1 MRRVFFAALFLASTV
16 VDAGTLQLAWR
27 HNSQDEL
34 ITVTAEQGG
43 ILRQPLPADL
53 ATPLGSIWKLFIY
66 AWLTDNRIAE
76 NPYRCTGQS
85 TEEVYCCS
93 VGQEI
98 SREQALLQSCGL
110 YFAPER
116 WHIDA
121 SDWRQYWQ
129 KRHAPTWVTS
139 LNALQ
144 PATVVKVSSLLT
156 ALSVLPAQP
165 EARKT
170 LLNLMVQ
177 PTDEPLASRLGGRLR
192 VKTWSWHRESDATQ
206 RQGGFAGWLTDGTP
220 VWARGDGT
228 SKTILARYAGAIDQA
243 LPTTRT
249 VDAQAC
255 VESQLFV
262 RYPIKAVLR
271 SGDGQPVGEGRLQGR
286 YRVLFRQGN
295 EIEIVSQGELYL
307 RHKHDQ
313 WHITAQLSREEY
325 VARVLEREAKAKPA
339 EAAKALAVVIRTYLQ
354 QQAGHSADC
363 LYIEDSSSRQRVAP
377 RPASAETRRIAN
389 WTEGLVLSGS
399 PVQYHSSRMAENQLS
414 WRHAVELAHQG
425 MRYDVILAQV
435 WPQATLSTWERVVSN
450 CHAMP
455 EAKAW
460 LLRQQPLWGKKLDA
474 EPGYAATTHFAV
486 CQLQHAGTPWVD
498 RDRRRI
504 YIRHFKQLQDRL
516 DLTHEY
522 LHLAFNGYPSS
533 LDESYI
539 ENLAR
544 HLLME

>member
-1 MRRVFFAALFLASTV
+1 M
-16 VDAGTLQLAWR
+16 
-27 HNSQDEL
+27 
-34 ITVTAEQGG
+34 
-43 ILRQPLPADL
+43 PADL

-98 SREQALLQSCGL
+98 SREQALVQSCGL

-307 RHKHDQ
+307 RYKHDQ

-377 RPASAETRRIAN
+377 RPASAETRQIAN
-389 WTEGLVLSGS
+389 WTDGLVLSGS
-399 PVQYHSSRMAENQLS
+399 SVQYHSSRMAENQLS
-414 WRHAVELAHQG
+414 WRHAMELAHQG

-450 CHAMP
+450 CHAIP